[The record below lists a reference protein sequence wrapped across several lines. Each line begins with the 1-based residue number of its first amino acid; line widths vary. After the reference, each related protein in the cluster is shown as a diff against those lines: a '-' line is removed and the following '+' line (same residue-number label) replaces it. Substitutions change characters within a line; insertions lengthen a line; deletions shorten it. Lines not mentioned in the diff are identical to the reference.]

1 MLERIVNWSLQ
12 FRFLVLIGAAAVA
25 FFGLTQLRKQ
35 NVDILPEFAPLTVE
49 VQSEALG
56 LAPTEVESLITAPL
70 EEILSGVP
78 WLKSMESR
86 SIAGLCA
93 ITLHF
98 EDGTSLLKAR
108 QMVQERLLH
117 TSVLPKVA
125 KPPAMLQPKSDLNR
139 AMQIGL
145 TSDKLSLTDV
155 SLLARWKIKP
165 RLMSVPGVASVAIFG
180 QRERQLQVEVDTD
193 KLNAKGVQLQDVIKA
208 AGNALWVSPL
218 TYLRASTPGNGGF
231 IDTPTQR
238 YDIRHVLPISSPDDL
253 ARVAFQAADG
263 TTLRLSD
270 VAKVVEGHQPLI
282 GDGII
287 NGAPGLML
295 VVEKLPGA
303 NTIEVTQG
311 VERALEALAPGLPD
325 IKVSPSI
332 YRPAT
337 FIQTSVDNLSRWLM
351 IAAVLAAIALL
362 ALLRDVRAAVIC
374 VVSVAL
380 SLLAAWFALTLS
392 GYSTNVMILTGIGLA
407 LIAMI
412 DDAVVDVDH
421 VRRKLRAS
429 GGGESLSAVILRAS
443 QEVRAPLLHATL
455 IVALVALPVLF
466 VLGPA
471 GVLLRPLVIAVAYA
485 LIASTI
491 VAHTVTPAL
500 CLLFYRA
507 PAEATPEQQP
517 NWLQERFARVL
528 SPAVASPMPVLAVA
542 GLATLVG
549 LAALA
554 VGPKTMVPALNDR
567 DLVVQW
573 EMKAGTSYPAMSA
586 LLGEASQK
594 VRALPGIREV
604 GAHIGRALQSDRISG
619 INKAEIWVGLNP
631 DASYA
636 STVEAV
642 RQALEKY
649 PGVRSDPLSYTT
661 LKIRQALGVKND
673 TVSVRVFGPRWDE
686 LQTKAEEVQKILGGV
701 QGIAN
706 PRIAAKVENTNLK
719 IQVDLAK
726 AEKFGVKPGDVRRG
740 VATLMAGIEVGSL
753 YEEQKIFEVI
763 VWGTN
768 AARHDQNGLA
778 NLVIDTPNG
787 GHVRLGEVAEVKE
800 VQSPNLIS
808 RSSASR
814 YVDVVAD
821 LNGGDLGAASAN
833 IKTSLAAL
841 KFPLEFHTE
850 VVSNAT
856 AEQGSGA
863 RIAAAAVAAAI
874 GVYLL
879 LQTVAGSWALASM
892 LFLVLL
898 GSLAGGALATMA
910 SGNAFSF
917 GSLAGLC
924 AVLLIA
930 ARQSVLL
937 VKTAQQ
943 LTPGQPGS
951 RISQAASARA
961 LPVLTTAVC
970 AIAVTAPVL
979 FMGNVAGFEILRPM
993 AIAIIGGVIASAL
1006 LTLIALPC
1014 MRTFYAADR
1023 ATDMG
1028 GASGLLAEG
1037 RI

>member
-1 MLERIVNWSLQ
+1 MFQKLVNWSLQ

-35 NVDILPEFAPLTVE
+35 NVDILPEFAPLAVE
-49 VQSEALG
+49 VQAEALG

-78 WLKSMESR
+78 WLKSMQSQ
-86 SIAGLCA
+86 SIAGLAA
-93 ITLHF
+93 ITLNF
-98 EDGTSLLKAR
+98 EDGTNLMRAR

-180 QRERQLQVEVDTD
+180 QRERQLQVEVDTE
-193 KLNAKGVQLQDVIKA
+193 KLNARGVQLQDVIKA

-270 VAKVVEGHQPLI
+270 VAKVIEGHQPLI

-325 IKVSPSI
+325 VKVSPAI

-351 IAAVLAAIALL
+351 MAAVLAAIALL

-374 VVSVAL
+374 GVSAAL
-380 SLLAAWFALTLS
+380 SLLAAWYALTLS

-421 VRRKLRAS
+421 VRRTLRA
-429 GGGESLSAVILRAS
+429 GGGGASLGAVILHAS
-443 QEVRAPLLHATL
+443 KEVRGPLLYATL
-455 IVALVALPVLF
+455 IVALVALPLLF
-466 VLGPA
+466 VAGPA
-471 GVLLRPLVIAVAYA
+471 GILLKPVVIAAAYA

-507 PAEATPEQQP
+507 PPAGAPEQKSD
-517 NWLQERFARVL
+517 WLQDRFARIL
-528 SPAVASPMPVLAVA
+528 SPAIASPMPVVAVA

-586 LLGEASQK
+586 MLGEASQK
-594 VRALPGIREV
+594 VRALSGIREV
-604 GAHIGRALQSDRISG
+604 GAHIGRAIQSDRVSG
-619 INKAEIWVGLNP
+619 INKAELWVGLSP
-631 DASYA
+631 DASYGA
-636 STVEAV
+636 TVESV
-642 RQALEKY
+642 RKTLETY
-649 PGVRSDPLSYTT
+649 PGVRSDPQSYTT
-661 LKIRQALGVKND
+661 LKVRQALDVKND
-673 TVSVRVFGPRWDE
+673 TVAVRVFGPRWDE
-686 LQTKAEEVQKILGGV
+686 LQSKAEEVQKALGGV
-701 QGIAN
+701 AGIAN

-719 IQVDLAK
+719 IEVDLAK

-778 NLVIDTPNG
+778 NLVIDTPSG
-787 GHVRLGEVAEVKE
+787 GHVKLGEVASVKE

-808 RSSASR
+808 RTGASR

-821 LNGGDLGAASAN
+821 LNGDPGAASAN
-833 IKTSLAAL
+833 IKASLAAM
-841 KFPLEFHTE
+841 KFPLEFHAE
-850 VVSNAT
+850 VVSNA
-856 AEQGSGA
+856 AAAQGSGA
-863 RIAAAAVAAAI
+863 RIVAAAI
-874 GVYLL
+874 ATVFGVYLL
-879 LQTVAGSWALASM
+879 LQTLAGSWALASM

-898 GSLAGGALATMA
+898 GSLAGGALVTMA
-910 SGNAFSF
+910 SGNPLSF
-917 GSLAGLC
+917 GSLAGLG

-951 RISQAASARA
+951 RIAQAASMRA

-979 FMGNVAGFEILRPM
+979 FLGKVAGFEILHPM
-993 AIAIIGGVIASAL
+993 ATAILGGVIASTL
-1006 LTLIALPC
+1006 LTLIVLPC
-1014 MRTFYAADR
+1014 LRVFYAADR
-1023 ATDMG
+1023 AADMG

-1037 RI
+1037 SI

>member
-1 MLERIVNWSLQ
+1 MHRLVSWSLQ
-12 FRFLVLIGAAAVA
+12 FRFLVLIGAAAIA
-25 FFGLTQLRKQ
+25 FFGMTQLRKQ

-49 VQSEALG
+49 VQAEAVG
-56 LAPTEVESLITAPL
+56 LAPAEVESLITAPL

-78 WLKSMESR
+78 WLKSMQSR

-93 ITLHF
+93 ISLHF

-145 TSDKLSLTDV
+145 SSDKLSLTEV

-180 QRERQLQVEVDTD
+180 QRERQLQVEVDTE
-193 KLNAKGVQLQDVIKA
+193 KLNARGVQLQDVIKA

-238 YDIRHVLPISSPDDL
+238 YDIRHVLPISSPEDL

-295 VVEKLPGA
+295 VIEKLPGA
-303 NTIEVTQG
+303 NTIEVTEG

-325 IKVSPSI
+325 VKVSPAI

-337 FIQTSVDNLSRWLM
+337 FIQTSVDNISRWLM
-351 IAAVLAAIALL
+351 LAAALAAIAVLV
-362 ALLRDVRAAVIC
+362 LLRDVRAAVIC
-374 VVSVAL
+374 VVSAAL
-380 SLLAAWFALTLS
+380 SLLAAWYALTLS
-392 GYSTNVMILTGIGLA
+392 GYSTNAMILTGIGVALLA
-407 LIAMI
+407 VL

-421 VRRKLRAS
+421 FRRTARAGGRAS
-429 GGGESLSAVILRAS
+429 LGNVILHAS
-443 QEVRAPLLHATL
+443 LEMRRPLLHATL
-455 IVALVALPVLF
+455 IVALVAFPVLF
-466 VLGPA
+466 VQGPT
-471 GVLLRPLVIAVAYA
+471 GVLLRPAVIAVVYA

-500 CLLFYRA
+500 CLLFYPASAESA
-507 PAEATPEQQP
+507 PQAQA
-517 NWLQERFARVL
+517 NWLQERFAQVL

-554 VGPKTMVPALNDR
+554 LGPKIMVPALNDR

-586 LLGEASQK
+586 MLGEASQK
-594 VRALPGIREV
+594 VRALAGIREV
-604 GAHIGRALQSDRISG
+604 GAHIGRAIQSDRVSG
-619 INKAEIWVGLNP
+619 INKAEIWVGLTA
-631 DASYA
+631 DANYRA
-636 STVEAV
+636 TVDTVRKTLEA
-642 RQALEKY
+642 Y
-649 PGVRSDPLSYTT
+649 PGIRSEPQSYTT
-661 LKIRQALGVKND
+661 LKVRQALDVKND
-673 TVSVRVFGPRWDE
+673 TVAVRVFGPRWDE
-686 LQTKAEEVQKILGGV
+686 LQTKAEEVQKALASVAGV
-701 QGIAN
+701 GN

-726 AEKFGVKPGDVRRG
+726 AEKFGVKPGDIRRG

-768 AARHDQNGLA
+768 AARHDQNGLT
-778 NLVIDTPNG
+778 NLVIDTPSG
-787 GHVRLGEVAEVKE
+787 GRVRLGEVAEVNE
-800 VQSPNLIS
+800 VQSPNMIS
-808 RSSASR
+808 RIGASR

-821 LNGGDLGAASAN
+821 LNGDLGAATAN
-833 IKTSLAAL
+833 IKASLAAM

-850 VVSNAT
+850 VVSDAT
-856 AEQGSGA
+856 AERGSGV

-879 LQTVAGSWALASM
+879 LQTLVGSWALASM
-892 LFLVLL
+892 LCLVLL
-898 GSLAGGALATMA
+898 GSVAGGALATMA
-910 SGNAFSF
+910 VGNPISF
-917 GSLAGLC
+917 GSLAGLG

-951 RISQAASARA
+951 RMAQAASARA

-970 AIAVTAPVL
+970 AIAVTAPAL
-979 FMGNVAGFEILRPM
+979 FMGNVAGLEILRPM
-993 AIAIIGGVIASAL
+993 AIAMLGGVIASAV
-1006 LTLIALPC
+1006 LTLVVLPC
-1014 MRTFYAADR
+1014 IRVFYAADR
-1023 ATDMG
+1023 AKDMG
-1028 GASGLLAEG
+1028 RSSGLAAEG
-1037 RI
+1037 SI